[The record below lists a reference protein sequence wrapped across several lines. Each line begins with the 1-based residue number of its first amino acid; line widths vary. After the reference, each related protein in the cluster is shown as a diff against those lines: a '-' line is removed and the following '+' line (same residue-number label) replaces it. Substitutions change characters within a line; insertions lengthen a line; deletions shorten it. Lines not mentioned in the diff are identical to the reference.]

1 MFSQGCRRAL
11 VHDSSM
17 ELRGE
22 IIISNAL
29 RIEGALRGNTLTVNA
44 IIVRDV
50 IRRVHLSSSRC
61 SVDGDGP
68 SKYASWQGGELVG
81 EDVMAA
87 GSSSENARAVGAGLS
102 KDGAHQCAWERALVP
117 IRREGG
123 RGRKVPRVRGE
134 SSGRSRCRMFQVGF
148 GQGRPWE
155 LMLNLVW

>member
-61 SVDGDGP
+61 SVAGDGP
-68 SKYASWQGGELVG
+68 SKYASGQGGELVG
-81 EDVMAA
+81 EDVLVA

-102 KDGAHQCAWERALVP
+102 KDGAPKCAYERE
-117 IRREGG
+117 RRFQS
-123 RGRKVPRVRGE
+123 V
-134 SSGRSRCRMFQVGF
+134 GRSR
-148 GQGRPWE
+148 
-155 LMLNLVW
+155 